1 LHYYGASL
9 LSPSAGER
17 PGNLVGTFDTRLIPI
32 SLDSRHILSS
42 ATSGFT
48 GIKVG
53 APNRSISV
61 IELKK
66 IEEIVESITRVLPTG
81 TNQVTKEIRE
91 NVRIALEAGFVR
103 MNLVTREEF
112 DAQMLVLQRTREKL
126 DALEKIVASL
136 EGTVE

>member
-1 LHYYGASL
+1 M
-9 LSPSAGER
+9 
-17 PGNLVGTFDTRLIPI
+17 
-32 SLDSRHILSS
+32 
-42 ATSGFT
+42 
-48 GIKVG
+48 
-53 APNRSISV
+53 

>member
-1 LHYYGASL
+1 MSFSVA
-9 LSPSAGER
+9 
-17 PGNLVGTFDTRLIPI
+17 TQ
-32 SLDSRHILSS
+32 HILRG
-42 ATSGFT
+42 ATSGFS

-66 IEEIVESITRVLPTG
+66 IDDIVESITKVLPAG
-81 TNQVTKEIRE
+81 SSHVTREIRE
-91 NVRIALEAGFVR
+91 NVRITLEAGFVR

-112 DAQMLVLQRTREKL
+112 DAQTLVLQRTREKL

-136 EGTVE
+136 EGALE